1 MMSKL
6 HSVKSKAS
14 KYIVT
19 LFVVMSMAAMTC
31 LTCFATGEESSAV
44 NISETIRTSFSTMQ
58 NDLIS
63 YIGIVLPIGLTIFG
77 TYWGIQKAIKFFK
90 KSSN

>member
-1 MMSKL
+1 MMEKFQSAKMKISKL
-6 HSVKSKAS
+6 VVSM
-14 KYIVT
+14 
-19 LFVVMSMAAMTC
+19 FVVMSMAAMTC
-31 LTCFATGEESSAV
+31 LTCFATGEESTV
-44 NISETIRTSFSTMQ
+44 NISDTIRTSFTTMQ

>member
-31 LTCFATGEESSAV
+31 LTCFAADESSAV
-44 NISETIRTSFSTMQ
+44 NISETIRTSFTTMQ